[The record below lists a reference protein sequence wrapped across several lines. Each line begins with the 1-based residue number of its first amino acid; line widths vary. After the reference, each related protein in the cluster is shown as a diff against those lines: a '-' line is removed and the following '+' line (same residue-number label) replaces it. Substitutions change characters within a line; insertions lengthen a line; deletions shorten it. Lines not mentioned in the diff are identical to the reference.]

1 MSGDSKEQVSIFS
14 KRLTYSL
21 QCRLYLFTTYLH
33 LSEFYLRETMG
44 CDLRKSSMNEISS
57 ETKPDGLHLIV
68 LFSIARISVGLLVGA
83 IVSYR
88 RARKTPRRKRR
99 LCAVNWQIVD
109 RLNWIIAP
117 RSRAIV
123 YIARV
128 RSSARTSGVQARCVR
143 VGCSLLRRKA
153 RAFWRPP
160 SRCRFFCARLSCR
173 GMHPAADEFRFT

>member
-99 LCAVNWQIVD
+99 QLANRRPAELDYCAP
-109 RLNWIIAP
+109 L
-117 RSRAIV
+117 
-123 YIARV
+123 ARHCLY
-128 RSSARTSGVQARCVR
+128 RARTQQRAHLGRPGAMCQGRLFTPTPKGSRILATSFSMPFFLRQAVLPRN
-143 VGCSLLRRKA
+143 A
-153 RAFWRPP
+153 
-160 SRCRFFCARLSCR
+160 SRS
-173 GMHPAADEFRFT
+173 